1 MWVLLLWLTSVSTA
15 LRTGLIYMP
24 DYPVAGNI
32 IAKQSNNFA
41 YSYNYHSRPSPNL
54 RAFVPMLMG
63 KPAPGQDFA
72 AEILALRE
80 RPQHVMFFNE
90 PDMPT
95 SVGGS
100 SLSPARAAQIMKTE
114 GRKLSAA
121 GIKIVFAGTTSN
133 QNGDQWRAQFK
144 VECAGECPSEISLES
159 REKSRS

>member
-1 MWVLLLWLTSVSTA
+1 
-15 LRTGLIYMP
+15 
-24 DYPVAGNI
+24 
-32 IAKQSNNFA
+32 
-41 YSYNYHSRPSPNL
+41 
-54 RAFVPMLMG
+54 MLMG

-144 VECAGECPSEISLES
+144 VECAGECPIDVMGFHFHGTDVAEYGRYVKKFVHENPGKEIWAT
-159 REKSRS
+159 RSDKLDMTRSQA